1 MTDERTIDRLI
12 AHLRTH
18 VAELRRMERDG
29 ARPAELEERKRLILR
44 LQRHLAY
51 SVVDLLNVPRRPRLG

>member
-1 MTDERTIDRLI
+1 MSDERTIERLL
-12 AHLRTH
+12 AHLRAH

-29 ARPAELEERKRLILR
+29 AEPEQVEERRRLIQR

-51 SVVDLLNVPRRPRLG
+51 SVVDVLGVPRRPRLG